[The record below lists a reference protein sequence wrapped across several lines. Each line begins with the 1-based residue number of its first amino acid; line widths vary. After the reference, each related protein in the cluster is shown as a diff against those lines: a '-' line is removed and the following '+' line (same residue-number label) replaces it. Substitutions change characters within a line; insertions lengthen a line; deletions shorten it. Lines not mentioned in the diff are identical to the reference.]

1 MNATVLRTSRAPVSA
16 LTALTLL
23 LAGCGSDIFGS
34 SEPPPLE
41 GERIAVLQQE
51 GVFSVDPETAS
62 VVVALPAPVANP
74 EWPQVGGYPD
84 HAMHH
89 LALSAAPAVA
99 WRASIGT
106 GGDAYHPLVSEPVAA
121 GGRIFALDAAS
132 VLSAYDLA
140 AGNQIWRV
148 NLTPEGEDTLFGGGV
163 ATDGARV
170 YATTNYGYVYA
181 VDAASGDP
189 IWLTRIDSALRAAP
203 GLAGDRLIVVTLDNR
218 TVALSAD
225 SGEVLWT
232 HSGPVATAG
241 LLGSTAPAIGD
252 GIAAVSYSSGEVFAI
267 DLATGEARWSDAI
280 GRDRFRQSPAEV
292 SGITGRIT
300 IDRGLVLVS
309 GNSAIT
315 TAIDIATGERVW
327 QRPLPSANGPWVA
340 GDFLFLITAD
350 QTLLCLLRATG
361 AVKWYLPLQRFVD
374 PDDSSGPIDWTGPVL
389 AGDRLLLI
397 GTTGELLTVSP
408 YTGELLGSSSIGS
421 GTRVPPVVVAGGV
434 YLLLGD
440 ATLVALR

>member
-1 MNATVLRTSRAPVSA
+1 MRSTAVRTSRVLTPA
-16 LTALTLL
+16 LLALTLL

-41 GERIAVLQQE
+41 GERISVLQQDRI
-51 GVFSVDPETAS
+51 FNADPETATI
-62 VVVALPAPVANP
+62 VVALPAPVANA

-89 LALSAAPAVA
+89 LALAAAPVVV

-106 GGDAYHPLVSEPVAA
+106 GGDAYHPLVSEPVVA

-140 AGNQIWRV
+140 SGDQVWRI
-148 NLTPEGEDTLFGGGV
+148 NLTPEGEETLFGGGV

-181 VDAASGDP
+181 IDAASGEM
-189 IWLTRIDSALRAAP
+189 IWLTRIDSPLRAAP
-203 GLAGDRLIVVTLDNR
+203 GLVGDRLIVVTLDNR
-218 TVALSAD
+218 TIALTVNG
-225 SGEVLWT
+225 GEVIWT

-241 LLGSTAPAIGD
+241 LLGSAAPAIGD
-252 GIAAVSYSSGEVFAI
+252 GVTVVAYSSGEIFAI

-280 GRDRFRQSPAEV
+280 GRDVFRQSPAEV

-315 TAIDIATGERVW
+315 TAVDLATGERVW
-327 QRPLPSANGPWVA
+327 ERPLPSAAGPWVA
-340 GDFLFLITAD
+340 GDFMFLIAAD
-350 QTLLCLLRATG
+350 QTLLCMLRATG
-361 AVKWYLPLQRFVD
+361 AIKWYLGLPRYED
-374 PDDSSGPIDWTGPVL
+374 PDDNSGPIDWSGPVL

-397 GTTGELLTVSP
+397 STSGELLTVSP
-408 YTGELLGSSSIGS
+408 YTGELLGSSRLGS
-421 GTRVPPVVVAGGV
+421 GTRVPPIVVESGA